1 MKSSNGQ
8 YSHLYDI
15 FGYIFKDSDLLR
27 QALTHP
33 SLEGA
38 SNYQRLEF
46 VGDRVLG
53 LVIADWLFEYYPN
66 IDEGGLAS
74 RHTNLVRRETL
85 AEVAITMNIGP
96 EIHMAKSTE
105 DTGGRE
111 RATILADICEGI
123 IGGIYMDG
131 GYAAAQKFI
140 KKFWKNYIGHENIG
154 ARDAKT
160 RLQEWVQSRKIPAPT
175 YSTKDRAGPAHEPVF
190 TVEVKVQELGGALG
204 KGSTKRSAEQMAAAK
219 LLEWLEGQ
227 KQKSTN

>member
-1 MKSSNGQ
+1 MSNGQ
-8 YSHLYDI
+8 YSNLYEI
-15 FGYIFKDSDLLR
+15 FGYVFKDSDLLR

-66 IDEGGLAS
+66 SDEGGLAS

-85 AEVAITMNIGP
+85 AEVALEMNLGP
-96 EIHMAKSTE
+96 AIHMAKSTE
-105 DTGGRE
+105 DTGGRN
-111 RATILADICEGI
+111 RSTILADVCEGI
-123 IGGIYMDG
+123 IGAIYMDG
-131 GYAAAQKFI
+131 DYEEAQKFI
-140 KKFWKNYIGHENIG
+140 KKYWLNYIGHENIA

-160 RLQEWVQSRKIPAPT
+160 RLQEWVQSRRIPTPVYT
-175 YSTKDRAGPAHEPVF
+175 TLERAGPAHEPVF
-190 TVEVKVQELGGALG
+190 TVEVMVQELGVECG

-219 LLEWLEGQ
+219 LLDWLESH
-227 KQKSTN
+227 KQQSTN